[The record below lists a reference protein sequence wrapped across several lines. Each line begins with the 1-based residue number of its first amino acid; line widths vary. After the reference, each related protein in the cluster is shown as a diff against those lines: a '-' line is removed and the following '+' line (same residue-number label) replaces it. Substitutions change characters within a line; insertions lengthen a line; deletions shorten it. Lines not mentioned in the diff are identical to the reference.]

1 MLTVGSFGFILFAAL
16 LAGLWR
22 VTPQPRRWQ
31 LMLAASLVFYLSLD
45 WQGCLLLCLMTL
57 LVWQAALHLR
67 GSPRWF
73 YVGLAGALAPLTLL
87 RLRPAALL
95 LGQAFSLRIWDVSV
109 PQVLGIGYFSLQL
122 TSYLVDVRRGK
133 QEPESQYAR
142 LLCFASFFLSITQ
155 GPFNRYDELMPQ
167 LDAAAPQPGQW
178 QRGAQR
184 CFWGYFKKLAVADR
198 AALAVNAAFADPSA
212 YDRSQLFLCAVLY
225 VFQLYADFSG
235 YTDIVLGAGE
245 MLGLPLPENFRQPF
259 LAATIRELWDRWHI
273 SLSRW
278 LKDYVYIPL
287 GGSRCSAAR
296 RDGNI
301 IATFLVSGLWHGAQ
315 WNYMAWGLLNGLYQV
330 IGAALMPLRTA
341 VVRALHIDPKSR
353 PHKLLRV
360 VVTFV
365 LFSSTMVF
373 FRAYRLMDAVR
384 IFISMLTVHNF
395 EIFTDGSIF
404 ACGIDAFNFALLGI
418 YVLVIFAA
426 DVCKYKRIK
435 VRSVIE
441 KQHWLCQVAV
451 VALGVLTVLLLGVYG
466 PGFEASN
473 FIYSQF

>member
-87 RLRPAALL
+87 KLRPAALL

-155 GPFNRYDELMPQ
+155 GPFNRYGELMPQ

-212 YDRSQLFLCAVLY
+212 YDRSQLLLCAVLY

-245 MLGLPLPENFRQPF
+245 MLGLTLPENFRQPF
-259 LAATIRELWDRWHI
+259 LAATIRELWDGVGPTYLVWGFAHGALQALENHLPWRKAITRGWARLVGVAGTFTLFLATFTVFRASSLANAAAYFGGILHNGGHKAFSNYWELGLTSRQEQLLLFFGLALVIAVDLAHERGIHFRDRLAAAPRILRWA
-273 SLSRW
+273 
-278 LKDYVYIPL
+278 VYEGAFFLFLFMGYFL
-287 GGSRCSAAR
+287 GG
-296 RDGNI
+296 GG
-301 IATFLVSGLWHGAQ
+301 FLYA
-315 WNYMAWGLLNGLYQV
+315 
-330 IGAALMPLRTA
+330 
-341 VVRALHIDPKSR
+341 
-353 PHKLLRV
+353 
-360 VVTFV
+360 
-365 LFSSTMVF
+365 
-373 FRAYRLMDAVR
+373 
-384 IFISMLTVHNF
+384 
-395 EIFTDGSIF
+395 
-404 ACGIDAFNFALLGI
+404 I
-418 YVLVIFAA
+418 Y
-426 DVCKYKRIK
+426 
-435 VRSVIE
+435 
-441 KQHWLCQVAV
+441 
-451 VALGVLTVLLLGVYG
+451 
-466 PGFEASN
+466 
-473 FIYSQF
+473 

>member
-45 WQGCLLLCLMTL
+45 WQGCLLLCFMTL

-87 RLRPAALL
+87 KLRPAALL

-155 GPFNRYDELMPQ
+155 GPFNRYGELMPQ

-198 AALAVNAAFADPSA
+198 AALAVNAAFADPSV

-301 IATFLVSGLWHGAQ
+301 IATFLVSGLWHGAGLT
-315 WNYMAWGLLNGLYQV
+315 YLVWGFAHGALQALENHLPWRQAITRGWARLVGVAGTFTLLL
-330 IGAALMPLRTA
+330 A
-341 VVRALHIDPKSR
+341 
-353 PHKLLRV
+353 
-360 VVTFV
+360 TFTV
-365 LFSSTMVF
+365 
-373 FRAYRLMDAVR
+373 FRASSLANAAAYFGGILHNGGHKA
-384 IFISMLTVHNF
+384 FSNYWELGLTSRQ
-395 EIFTDGSIF
+395 EQ
-404 ACGIDAFNFALLGI
+404 LLLFFGLA
-418 YVLVIFAA
+418 LVIAVDLAHERGIHFRDRLAA
-426 DVCKYKRIK
+426 APRILRWT
-435 VRSVIE
+435 VYE
-441 KQHWLCQVAV
+441 GAFFLFLFMGYF
-451 VALGVLTVLLLGVYG
+451 LGGG
-466 PGFEASN
+466 GFLYA
-473 FIYSQF
+473 IY